1 MLFTKKIEVTKLEAC
16 ALSVVQWFGEEVM
29 PLGNNSAPLKA
40 EKIYFSQINLRV
52 DEDPN
57 RSDHEIPAVRN
68 GYKHDYKFKR
78 VRIKAQFLLEE
89 RITNKKSPKDKK
101 DQISGEIVF
110 MKELSSD
117 DWHLY
122 TVYIE
127 YNFVDHSRKDCT
139 ANFLRTYDSNY
150 IDRIGKRA
158 DLLNLVEY
166 LLS

>member
-1 MLFTKKIEVTKLEAC
+1 MLFAKKIEVTKLETC

-29 PLGNNSAPLKA
+29 PLGNHSTPLKT

-52 DEDPN
+52 DDNPN
-57 RSDHEIPAVRN
+57 RSDHNIPAVRN
-68 GYKHDYKFKR
+68 GYKNDYKFKR

-89 RITNKKSPKDKK
+89 RIANKKHPRDKK
-101 DQISGEIVF
+101 DQITAEIVF
-110 MKELSSD
+110 MKELDSN

-122 TVYIE
+122 TMYIE

-158 DLLNLVEY
+158 NLMNLVEY